1 MSNSVHKATFWVAT
15 LILVCMMSASQAQE
29 HDQSAGEHEATSDA
43 FKLATYRTWLFRS
56 FLPDASDDADTLGLE
71 FVSTWG
77 WGNYDVS
84 NISYIEIADYPVGV
98 PGYPPG
104 NTEPGTVA
112 DTGINDLLS
121 AFLFSKKGG
130 HHGPHHFGFGFA
142 TQLPTGAS
150 DTLSSGKYSIGP
162 AVDYEYSKDRFFM
175 AIVALQ
181 LWSVAG
187 DSDRKDVNMMMI
199 KPMITYDL
207 NEKWKAVYM
216 PYGISIYWDKPSSQR
231 VYFPLGGGVQ
241 RQFNIGS
248 RESAFSVQLFKN
260 VLRPDKG
267 AEHDFRLMFE
277 VNF

>member
-1 MSNSVHKATFWVAT
+1 
-15 LILVCMMSASQAQE
+15 
-29 HDQSAGEHEATSDA
+29 
-43 FKLATYRTWLFRS
+43 
-56 FLPDASDDADTLGLE
+56 
-71 FVSTWG
+71 
-77 WGNYDVS
+77 
-84 NISYIEIADYPVGV
+84 
-98 PGYPPG
+98 
-104 NTEPGTVA
+104 
-112 DTGINDLLS
+112 
-121 AFLFSKKGG
+121 
-130 HHGPHHFGFGFA
+130 
-142 TQLPTGAS
+142 
-150 DTLSSGKYSIGP
+150 
-162 AVDYEYSKDRFFM
+162 M

-199 KPMITYDL
+199 KPMITYDMS
-207 NEKWKAVYM
+207 EKWKAVYM

-241 RQFNIGS
+241 RQFKIGS